1 MLGRFATG
9 LVAARWGNRRL
20 VRMGLQ
26 LALAGSVLVSVGAY
40 VADLPAGWMLLG
52 LMGLGLGCAPVYPSL
67 MHEAAQRF
75 DVATTQK
82 VIGRQVGSAYIGCM
96 VVPALM
102 GLMGAAWGVAI
113 IMPAIAACVVVLL
126 ACTAWLDHIT

>member
-1 MLGRFATG
+1 MTMDTFAPLMFAG
-9 LVAARWGNRRL
+9 LIFTLLIGFSAAF
-20 VRMGLQ
+20 
-26 LALAGSVLVSVGAY
+26 S
-40 VADLPAGWMLLG
+40 
-52 LMGLGLGCAPVYPSL
+52 LMALGLGCAPVYPSL

-75 DVATTQK
+75 DAATTQK

-113 IMPAIAACVVVLL
+113 IMPTIAACVVALL
-126 ACTAWLDHIT
+126 ACTVWLDRIT